1 MGCIVTHHLPNR
13 LIYCLVYLV
22 LVGGLNPLKNML
34 GWWNS
39 QYMENKKCAK
49 PQTSI
54 VLEYLVGFMGY
65 SFIVYGYIYVYNVE
79 PLFTKLLSWWA

>member
-1 MGCIVTHHLPNR
+1 
-13 LIYCLVYLV
+13 
-22 LVGGLNPLKNML
+22 
-34 GWWNS
+34 
-39 QYMENKKCAK
+39 MENKKCAK

-79 PLFTKLLSWWA
+79 PLFTKLLSW